1 VKFSRSLISSFDLS
15 SYFSSVVLIQFILGN
30 IENGV
35 EMQKYIL
42 TTLILGGILVGET
55 VKPRVIKAHDR
66 VYRREG
72 SYHHGRGKSMGVSSI
87 EASFE
92 ISIELTSIG
101 ITEASSN
108 ATTNGQR
115 RGVRRRGYAEL
126 KFLKDNRTKITQDIS
141 QGGGEHLLTLLTMMK
156 LKRDRETLS
165 KIQSNFDS
173 LSSLDNGKLL
183 SKLREISS

>member
-1 VKFSRSLISSFDLS
+1 MRKLI
-15 SYFSSVVLIQFILGN
+15 LIPF
-30 IENGV
+30 
-35 EMQKYIL
+35 
-42 TTLILGGILVGET
+42 ILGGILMGET
-55 VKPRVIKAHDR
+55 IKPRVIKAHDR
-66 VYRREG
+66 VYRTG
-72 SYHHGRGKSMGVSSI
+72 GGGYHGRREPPMPVSSL
-87 EASFE
+87 EATSEMSVE
-92 ISIELTSIG
+92 ITSIG
-101 ITEASSN
+101 ITEASSD
-108 ATTNGQR
+108 ATTNGRR